1 MNIDPI
7 RATLA
12 PYALLL
18 KLGAALALATA
29 LFIGGCNHGS
39 AKWEGK
45 YDDEVAAHKA
55 TKVEHKGVMNR
66 LAEMTKVAAAKAKAA
81 SEQAKAERT
90 ANNRRFEESER
101 EAERAQRDLAAAL
114 RRGTVRLRPEFS
126 CPAAGPA
133 QGGAATAAGRQD
145 GDAEIRRAR
154 EGAVL
159 GAIADADHADRW
171 IGWLQ
176 AELTSTRTACG
187 VTP

>member
-12 PYALLL
+12 PYALLV
-18 KLGAALALATA
+18 KLGLACVLAAAM
-29 LFIGGCNHGS
+29 FIGGCNHG
-39 AKWEGK
+39 AEKWEGK

-55 TKVEHKGVMNR
+55 TKAEHKGVLNR
-66 LAEMTKVAAAKAKAA
+66 LAEMTKAAAAKAKAA
-81 SEQAKAERT
+81 SEQANAERA
-90 ANNRRFEESER
+90 ANDKRFKESER

-114 RRGTVRLRPEFS
+114 RRGTVRLRDEWT

-133 QGGAATAAGRQD
+133 QGGAATPAGGQDAAAD
-145 GDAEIRRAR
+145 LRRAR

-159 GAIADADHADRW
+159 ATVADADHADRW

-176 AELTSTRTACG
+176 AELKSTRTACG